1 MTMKNL
7 RNNISA
13 EKGEIVKDIKITNP
27 TPTKQNNTSNFSS
40 NQTVQV
46 TFMDFYE
53 ETNSPRQGD
62 TLTIPLSE
70 LVRLGYLQDKYYV
83 KSDLYTK
90 TQIDNNFYKKSE
102 TYSKSEIDAHVRLH
116 YEVLS
121 AKPNMTNKQWAA
133 SVRQANKQNYIFL
146 IPFST
151 DYENDGDDQTDQEG
165 YYIEY
170 FYSIEDGDSTYA
182 TEKMERKGS
191 TRINLKGYL
200 QITNLDTELQ
210 NLAGAS
216 SSSHYKTLTNQ
227 VATNKTD
234 IANLKTDKVNVSQSV
249 ANGILTTDSSKKV
262 QVSSTITKNKISD
275 FSHDH
280 GNINNEGKMSLANGI
295 LITDANK
302 LITAVSNISSSKVV
316 HPSSLSSLQTNSN
329 ASFSTI
335 VSAIDTAIGDLK
347 LKTDNL
353 ELFELKSDLRAD
365 VWGSSGFLSLQ
376 DAETDSAKKAMK
388 LGDYIYQHLYGNFYT
403 KSEIDSKIASVN
415 ELQMQTLEIL

>member
-1 MTMKNL
+1 MTIKNL

-53 ETNSPRQGD
+53 ETNSPRTGD

-70 LVRLGYLQDKYYV
+70 LVRLGYLQDKYYG

-90 TQIDNNFYKKSE
+90 TEIDTNFYKKTE
-102 TYSKSEIDAHVRLH
+102 TYSKSEIDAHVKLH

-151 DYENDGDDQTDQEG
+151 NYEDDGDDQTDQEG

-191 TRINLKGYL
+191 TKINLKGYL
-200 QITNLDTELQ
+200 QITNLDAELQ
-210 NLAGAS
+210 NLVGAS

-227 VATNKTD
+227 VAINKTD
-234 IANLKTDKVNVSQSV
+234 IANLKTDKVSASQSV
-249 ANGILTTDSSKKV
+249 ANGILTTNSNKNV
-262 QVSSTITKNKISD
+262 QVSSTITKDKISD
-275 FSHDH
+275 FSHNH
-280 GNINNEGKMSLANGI
+280 GNIDNEGKMSLANGI
-295 LITDANK
+295 LRTNANK
-302 LITAVSNISSSKVV
+302 SIVAVSNISSLTVV
-316 HPSSLSSLQTNSN
+316 HPSSLPSLQINSN
-329 ASFSTI
+329 APFYDI
-335 VSAIDTAIGDLK
+335 VSSIDAAIGDLQSE
-347 LKTDNL
+347 TNNL

-376 DAETDSAKKAMK
+376 NAETDSAKKVMK

-403 KSEIDSKIASVN
+403 KAEVDSKIASVN